1 MRASSGRTPT
11 AAAATRWLHVDDEGV
26 CYLWP
31 SNAWP
36 DWLYVT
42 ATNTCSSNGIS
53 GDVSNQRAAE
63 FAANTRL
70 PAHLNRFGLDA
81 CFFDVVCHR
90 DLQEDYDSNKGHFAT
105 RSVDRT
111 NRFGLPMQRGRHR
124 G

>member
-1 MRASSGRTPT
+1 
-11 AAAATRWLHVDDEGV
+11 
-26 CYLWP
+26 
-31 SNAWP
+31 
-36 DWLYVT
+36 VT